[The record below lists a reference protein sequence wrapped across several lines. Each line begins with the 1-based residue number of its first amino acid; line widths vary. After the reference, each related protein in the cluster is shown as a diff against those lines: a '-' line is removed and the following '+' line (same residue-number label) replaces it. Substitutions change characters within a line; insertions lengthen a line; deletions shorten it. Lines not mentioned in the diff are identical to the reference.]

1 VKTGSNKEGKLLI
14 FCAPSGSGKSTIVQH
29 LMKGNPELAFSI
41 SATSRS
47 PRQGEL
53 DGREYHFISPQLF
66 RKKIEQDEFIEWEE
80 VYQDQ
85 FYGTLKSEVERIWGE
100 DYHALFDIDVLGGLN
115 LKKAYGKKAL
125 AIFVMPPSLA
135 VLEERLRSRGTDDE
149 VSLQKRLGKVEY
161 ELSFAPEF
169 DTILVNDSL
178 KKAFLDAEA
187 LVQAFL
193 SSETP

>member
-1 VKTGSNKEGKLLI
+1 MEGKLLI

-29 LMKGNPELAFSI
+29 LMKGMPELAFSI
-41 SATSRS
+41 SATSRN
-47 PRQGEL
+47 PRQGEV
-53 DGREYHFISPQLF
+53 DGKEYHFISPQLF
-66 RKKIEQDEFIEWEE
+66 REKIEKDEFIEWEE

-85 FYGTLKSEVERIWGE
+85 YYGTLKSEVERIWGE

-125 AIFVMPPSLA
+125 AIFVKPPSLA

-149 VSLQKRLGKVEY
+149 SSLQKRLGKVEY

-169 DTILVNDSL
+169 DTVLINDSL
-178 KKAFLDAEA
+178 KKAFVDAEA

-193 SSETP
+193 SPETP